1 MPPSASVSALRIE
14 LKAEITASWVITVT
28 SSSPWRSLSRRTT
41 RLLRALELGVGAY
54 LDQQPEQARAVE
66 HLHRRRDR
74 HDHDVV
80 HVDPEL
86 QAARLEDADHAHA
99 PVADPHHLADRV
111 RAGEEL
117 LREPCC
123 RARRPARRGP
133 RRSPAA
139 GSARAR
145 CPGGAPRAPRA
156 CRRRAPPAAAAPRR
170 PPSRCR
176 RPCGASLSTSRTPR
190 ATARA
195 SSSVR
200 SCGTPPMPGMAPVVS
215 VFPGQHDHQV
225 ACRRSRTGRARSA
238 ARPRRA
244 PSA

>member
-1 MPPSASVSALRIE
+1 MPAERHRERAQDRAEGGDHRVLGDHRDVLLAVAL
-14 LKAEITASWVITVT
+14 AEQ
-28 SSSPWRSLSRRTT
+28 PQDG
-41 RLLRALELGVGAY
+41 LLRALQLGVAAH
-54 LDQQPEQARAVE
+54 LDHQAEQARAVE
-66 HLHRRRDR
+66 HLHGGGDRD
-74 HDHDVV
+74 DHHVV

-86 QAARLEDADHAHA
+86 LAAGLEDADHPHA
-99 PVADPHHLADRV
+99 PVAHAHHLADGV
-111 RAGEEL
+111 GGGEEL
-117 LREPCC
+117 LRE
-123 RARRPARRGP
+123 RASEHGDRARRGP
-133 RRSPAA
+133 RRGAA

-156 CRRRAPPAAAAPRR
+156 CVPKSATCRRRSPKATVSVPTTI
-170 PPSRCR
+170 
-176 RPCGASLSTSRTPR
+176 GASLSTSRTPR

-215 VFPGQHDHQV
+215 VLPGSTIDHV
-225 ACRRSRTGRARSA
+225 GADGSRTGRARSA